1 MMNRFRTL
9 IVTAAG
15 AAVMAAGLGAV
26 SLGVAGAAHA
36 DVCWD
41 IYYDGT
47 TDYYYC

>member
-1 MMNRFRTL
+1 MNRLRTL

-15 AAVMAAGLGAV
+15 TAVMAASFGAFAV
-26 SLGVAGAAHA
+26 GAAGAANA

-41 IYYDGT
+41 LSYDGT